1 MVILNRKEA
10 LTLLS
15 LHYLIKLTDE
25 ERENVLL
32 DMVEDLDE
40 SNAASAAYNEQV
52 LAYYNEINIG
62 VKNDFLSQEI
72 FDLTGI
78 TVQVEGL
85 EEELYKCPCC
95 GFKTLKTKG
104 EYEICRVCK
113 WEDDG
118 NREPDSYSSANR
130 KTLSEALKIFSEKR
144 NAHPDEKRYRAFL
157 E

>member
-1 MVILNRKEA
+1 MIRLTAEEKTNILSDIIEGF
-10 LTLLS
+10 
-15 LHYLIKLTDE
+15 DE
-25 ERENVLL
+25 N
-32 DMVEDLDE
+32 
-40 SNAASAAYNEQV
+40 NTAAAYNEQIF
-52 LAYYNEINIG
+52 AYHNEINIG
-62 VKNDFLSQEI
+62 VKNDFLSQQI

-118 NREPDSYSSANR
+118 NRERDSYNSVNR
-130 KTLSEALKIFSEKR
+130 QTLNEASKLFDEKK
-144 NAHPDEKRYRAFL
+144 NAYPDEKRYLAFF